1 MEITQGRVFFKP
13 EPGMYIG
20 TIIDVVDMPKVQ
32 TSFGPKDKVRIV
44 WALNLPNGAPALDP
58 EGKQLEAT
66 VFPTASMS
74 EKSSQPLFRN
84 LFKIV
89 YSVLNGAP
97 PLISSTQDLEKLL
110 MGRSNGL
117 LLTKEPNPAK
127 PGDFFSNVVGL
138 MPLAPGQI
146 APGTPQGFVRAKDRV
161 KTQAGPQ
168 GRPVQTYAIPQQPQQ
183 FQPQQQQQ
191 PGQPNTVSFNQPPAS
206 NEAF

>member
-1 MEITQGRVFFKP
+1 MNITKGKVFFKAD
-13 EPGMYIG
+13 PGMYIG
-20 TIIDVVDMPKVQ
+20 TIIDVVDMPQTQ
-32 TSFGPKDKVRIV
+32 TSFGPKDKVRVV

-66 VFPTASMS
+66 VFPTAMMS

-84 LFKIV
+84 LYKIV
-89 YSVLNGAP
+89 YGILNQAP

-110 MGRSNGL
+110 MSRSNGL
-117 LLTKEPNPAK
+117 MLTKEPNPSVQ
-127 PGDFFSNVVGL
+127 GDFYSNVVGI
-138 MPLAPGQI
+138 MPLQPGQI

-183 FQPQQQQQ
+183 FQQQ
-191 PGQPNTVSFNQPPAS
+191 PGQPNTVSFSQSQPPTS